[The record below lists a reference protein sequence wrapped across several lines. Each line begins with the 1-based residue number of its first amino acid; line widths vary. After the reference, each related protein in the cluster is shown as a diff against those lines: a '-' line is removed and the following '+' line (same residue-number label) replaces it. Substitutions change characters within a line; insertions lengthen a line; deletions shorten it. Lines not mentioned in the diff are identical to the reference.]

1 MTSDQTALHQPGG
14 SAPAP
19 ATYNPNEFWLRTL
32 LRWYI
37 GLIIRPSPTIREIVE
52 RRLLWAGV
60 GSLWGGITA
69 SLLSSL
75 VAIIS
80 VDGSFSSTSEMPNVF
95 GVLLDPAAIAGYCVA
110 SMGMLGLWVY
120 IMHLVALRLGGT
132 GTYSATLLG
141 MIFASADAAI
151 ALAIVMLG
159 LGIIYFDAQ
168 SALSASN
175 AFIVVALVVVL
186 AAILWGNFIATRVA
200 KVNYGLDTS
209 KTILVVTVCGIPTF
223 VFGLAAMIGWVWSL
237 FGLGVMLNEATG
249 FIS

>member
-1 MTSDQTALHQPGG
+1 MLSAQPGRNN
-14 SAPAP
+14 PEP
-19 ATYNPNEFWLRTL
+19 VDYNPDEFWLRTL

-37 GLIIRPSPTIREIVE
+37 GLVIRPSPTIREIVE
-52 RRLLWAGV
+52 RRPVWAGV

-80 VDGSFSSTSEMPNVF
+80 VDGSLSTTSEMPNVF
-95 GVLLDPAAIAGYCVA
+95 GVLLGPAAVAGYCVA
-110 SMGMLGLWVY
+110 SLGMLGLWVY

-151 ALAIVMLG
+151 ALGIVMLG

-168 SALSASN
+168 SAFGVIN